1 MAITLQ
7 AEKRSVKPKSVRK
20 RLRQSGKVPAVIYGK
35 DMSNNLPIAVYDIE
49 MTKIL
54 RDEGNYAVL
63 ELDVDKD
70 ESYQVMVFDVQ
81 RDPIKNALV
90 HVDFKT
96 IRMDEKVNSEV
107 TIEIVGKPAGASEGG
122 VLQQALRSLEISC
135 LPNERPDVISCD
147 VSALNIGDS
156 LTVADLN
163 VPDNVDVLNDPE
175 ENVVSVVPPAQEE
188 PVVSDEPAGEPE
200 LVEKTNDD
208 AEDE

>member
-7 AEKRSVKPKSVRK
+7 VEKRSVKPKSVRK
-20 RLRQSGKVPAVIYGK
+20 QLRQSGKVPAVIYGK
-35 DMSNNLPIAVYDIE
+35 ETDNLPIAVDDIK

-90 HVDFKT
+90 HIDFKT

-107 TIEIVGKPAGASEGG
+107 TVELVGEPAGAREGG
-122 VLQQALRSLEISC
+122 VLQQALRSLEISS

-163 VPDNVDVLNDPE
+163 VPDNVDVLNDPQ

-188 PVVSDEPAGEPE
+188 PVVSDEPVGEPE
-200 LVEKTNDD
+200 LVEKTKDNG
-208 AEDE
+208 EEE